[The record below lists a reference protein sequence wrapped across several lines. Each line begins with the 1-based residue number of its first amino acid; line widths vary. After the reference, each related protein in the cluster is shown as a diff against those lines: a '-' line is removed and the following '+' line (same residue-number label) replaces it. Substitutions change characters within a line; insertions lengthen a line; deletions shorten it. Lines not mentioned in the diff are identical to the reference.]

1 MIRTEAQAAPAPTP
15 PELLLIQETCQP
27 ARARLLGERGPF
39 PFLQM
44 PRERDAISKVSCETL
59 RSDSCSESGGRR
71 VPGLCGRHRADGGA
85 PWDQASAGC
94 RHGPRGSPSSDLDT
108 NALRGGLTLI

>member
-15 PELLLIQETCQP
+15 QSCCLSKRRVNRL
-27 ARARLLGERGPF
+27 ARLLGERGPF